1 MPIIM
6 TELGVEAGTGE
17 ETAPPPPPQK
27 KIQFLKPCTIN
38 LLQQL

>member
-17 ETAPPPPPQK
+17 ETAPPSPPK